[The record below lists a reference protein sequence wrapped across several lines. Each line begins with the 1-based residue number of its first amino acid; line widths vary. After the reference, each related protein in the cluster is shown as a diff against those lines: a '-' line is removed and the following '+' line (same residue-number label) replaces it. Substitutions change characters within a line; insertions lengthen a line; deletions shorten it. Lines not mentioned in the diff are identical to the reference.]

1 MERPDPRE
9 AGPSRPWVLLSC
21 AASLDGFIDDATD
34 RRLILSHAADLDRV
48 DAERAASDAILVGA
62 GTVRA
67 DNPRLL
73 VRAAERRAARV
84 AAGRP
89 ADPLRVVLTTGG
101 RLDPAARIFTE
112 GERPPLVYCP
122 PARAAATAARLGEA
136 ATVIP
141 AGDPLHPREIV
152 ADLARRGVRRLMVE
166 GGGAIHGAFLAAD
179 LVDELQLVI
188 APFLLGTTGAARF
201 PRPAAFPQGP
211 ARPMRLAEARP
222 MGDHVLLRYL
232 PDAQDGRD

>member
-1 MERPDPRE
+1 MERPDPHE
-9 AGPSRPWVLLSC
+9 AGPPRPWVLLSC

-73 VRAAERRAARV
+73 VRAEERRAVRV

-89 ADPLRVVLTTGG
+89 ADPIRVVLTTGG
-101 RLDPAARIFTE
+101 QLDPAARIFTE
-112 GERPPLVYCP
+112 GERSPLVYCP
-122 PARAAATAARLGEA
+122 AAHAAATAARLGSA
-136 ATVIP
+136 ATVIA
-141 AGDPLHPREIV
+141 AGEPRAV
-152 ADLARRGVRRLMVE
+152 LDDLARRGVRRLMVE
-166 GGGAIHGAFLAAD
+166 GGGTIHGAFLAAD
-179 LVDELQLVI
+179 LVDELHLVV
-188 APFLLGTTGAARF
+188 APFLLGTAGAARF
-201 PRPAAFPQGP
+201 PRPAVFPQGP
-211 ARPMRLAEARP
+211 DRPMRLAEARP

-232 PDAQDGRD
+232 LTGSDRRE